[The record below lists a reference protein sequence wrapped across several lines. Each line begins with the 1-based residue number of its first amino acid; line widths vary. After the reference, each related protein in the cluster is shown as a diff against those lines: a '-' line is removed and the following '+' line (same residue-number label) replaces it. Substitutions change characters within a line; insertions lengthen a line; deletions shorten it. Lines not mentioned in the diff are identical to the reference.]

1 MTKRRQKLGPS
12 ASKKEDQT
20 HLDLMSCPDCGSNK
34 LYVADYELVCTGCGM
49 VLARESQLQETSS
62 GSKLNLYQLTEIG
75 TKKVNLDCARHIHEN
90 RPDLSQISNICVKL
104 DLPIYAAQD
113 VNVIYQKLS
122 RYWQQEKNTYAEKL
136 RKLESLVGKGLA
148 RKESV
153 DILKQSRPKVCT
165 KSHIAAFAVHLVC
178 RKYGLPRSGRQ
189 IIEAVKM
196 NLGIKRTFTI
206 LKAYS
211 LNEISAQGIG
221 IECRCDKTSYY
232 MRLLLLGLQSVIGNG
247 HLYDRISR
255 QAIANLQNICD
266 KREDLRARRAIDLA
280 IKGAKL
286 HVRI

>member
-20 HLDLMSCPDCGSNK
+20 YLNLSCPSCGCDK
-34 LYVADYELVCTGCGM
+34 LHVADYELVCAGCGM
-49 VLARESQLQETSS
+49 VIGREPQLQEATS
-62 GSKLNLYQLTEIG
+62 GSKLNLYQLTGIG

-136 RKLESLVGKGLA
+136 RKLESLVGQGLA

-178 RKYGLPRSGRQ
+178 RKYGLPRSDGQ

-211 LNEISAQGIG
+211 LNEISAQGLG

-232 MRLLLLGLQSVIGNG
+232 MRLLLSGLQNAIGNG
-247 HLYDRISR
+247 RLYDRISR

-266 KREDLRARRAIDLA
+266 KREDLRARRALDLA
-280 IKGAKL
+280 IKGARL